1 MGRKAIPLTSAGQV
15 GEKDGVFRAQLYINT
30 PASPISTPKWGRIGP
45 TSNSKAEGSEIRLL
59 RMPRASSR
67 SSCCSKV
74 TMPLAHVAKLPS

>member
-45 TSNSKAEGSEIRLL
+45 TSKSKAEGSEIRQL
-59 RMPRASSR
+59 RPRLWEREGCENAQKSADSLRRSR
-67 SSCCSKV
+67 
-74 TMPLAHVAKLPS
+74 